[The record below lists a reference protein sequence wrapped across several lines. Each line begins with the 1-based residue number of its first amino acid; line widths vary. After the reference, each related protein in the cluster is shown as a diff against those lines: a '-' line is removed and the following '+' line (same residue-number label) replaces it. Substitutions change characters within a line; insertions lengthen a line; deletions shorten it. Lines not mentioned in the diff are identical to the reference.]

1 MKLISFGVYTTSL
14 SENNDIE
21 HLPFEGCDIME
32 RTRRFSPMSLSNT
45 PMNASDVPDGRV
57 MMSSTA
63 VTGAFA
69 AVVGAE
75 DDVGLELGWKSSV
88 GGDDIVELSVGKGLV
103 SGGYVGVD
111 VIGSLVMIVD
121 TAVPGTNGTENN
133 VISPYLNSPPC
144 TIKLPFDVTL

>member
-14 SENNDIE
+14 SENDIE
-21 HLPFEGCDIME
+21 HVPFDGWDVMDRTIRLLPVS
-32 RTRRFSPMSLSNT
+32 FSST

>member
-1 MKLISFGVYTTSL
+1 MKLISFGMYTTSL
-14 SENNDIE
+14 IDTADIE
-21 HLPFEGCDIME
+21 HLPLDGWNVME
-32 RTRRFSPMSLSNT
+32 RTIRFSPMSLSNT

-88 GGDDIVELSVGKGLV
+88 GGR
-103 SGGYVGVD
+103 
-111 VIGSLVMIVD
+111 
-121 TAVPGTNGTENN
+121 
-133 VISPYLNSPPC
+133 
-144 TIKLPFDVTL
+144 